1 MSQELNETELAIKAT
16 YEKYHLS
23 SPSFRNQ
30 ARVKIAHIIE
40 QGALS
45 DLPARQKIIDQYLIT
60 NDEYQQ
66 E

>member
-1 MSQELNETELAIKAT
+1 MSTELNETELAIKAT

-40 QGALS
+40 RGALN
-45 DLPARQKIIDQYLIT
+45 DIPAQQEINDQYLIT

>member
-1 MSQELNETELAIKAT
+1 MSTELNETELAIKAT

-40 QGALS
+40 KGIW
-45 DLPARQKIIDQYLIT
+45 DGIPARQEIIDQCLIT
-60 NDEYQQ
+60 SDEYQQ

>member
-1 MSQELNETELAIKAT
+1 MSTELNETELAIKAT

-30 ARVKIAHIIE
+30 ARVKIAHIIA
-40 QGALS
+40 QGEKNK
-45 DLPARQKIIDQYLIT
+45 LPARPEIIEKYIISD
-60 NDEYQQ
+60 DEYIK

>member
-1 MSQELNETELAIKAT
+1 MSTELNETELAIKAT

-30 ARVKIAHIIE
+30 ARVKIVHIIE
-40 QGALS
+40 QGALNN
-45 DLPARQKIIDQYLIT
+45 LPARQDIIDQYLIT
-60 NDEYQQ
+60 NDEYIK